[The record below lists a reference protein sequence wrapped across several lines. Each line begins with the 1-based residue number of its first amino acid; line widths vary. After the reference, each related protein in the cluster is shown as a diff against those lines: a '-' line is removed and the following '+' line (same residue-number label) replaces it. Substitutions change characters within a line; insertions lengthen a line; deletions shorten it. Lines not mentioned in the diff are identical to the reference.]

1 MEVLAALVRA
11 NASAVSPGNESGPA
25 FAAQANRRQQVLR
38 LVALP
43 RRSPHVVLQLR
54 HRGPPSLFADNGLE
68 GIALDWEQLTCGV
81 LLDVSSVKRIPQQV
95 ANRDRR
101 ERRSPG
107 RKVAGRIAVLADA
120 AKRQCRRDEK
130 GD

>member
-81 LLDVSSVKRIPQQV
+81 LLEDRKSTRLNSSHV
-95 ANRDRR
+95 AI
-101 ERRSPG
+101 SY
-107 RKVAGRIAVLADA
+107 AVFCL
-120 AKRQCRRDEK
+120 KK
-130 GD
+130 K